1 MVPLPTEANPEVKE
15 LNTKDTKTRETIW
28 AIQARMML
36 KLLHPQEIEAKLEV
50 KEEEAWPKEAVSTTI
65 SQHKW

>member
-1 MVPLPTEANPEVKE
+1 
-15 LNTKDTKTRETIW
+15 
-28 AIQARMML
+28 MML

-50 KEEEAWPKEAVSTTI
+50 KEEEARPKEAVSTTI